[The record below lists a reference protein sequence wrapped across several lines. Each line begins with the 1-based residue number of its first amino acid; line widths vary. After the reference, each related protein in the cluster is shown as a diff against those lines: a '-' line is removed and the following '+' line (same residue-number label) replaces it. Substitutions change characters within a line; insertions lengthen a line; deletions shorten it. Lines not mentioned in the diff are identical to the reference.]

1 MRQSKENYADKRGK
15 VRKVVK
21 ANEESL
27 NVKWGKVRKVKMWNE
42 WKWGKL
48 KCEMRKSE
56 ES

>member
-1 MRQSKENYADKRGK
+1 MRKSKENYADKRGK
-15 VRKVVK
+15 VRKVMK
-21 ANEESL
+21 ANKESL

-48 KCEMRKSE
+48 KCEMSESE